1 MNSIRKMLIKCAG
14 VRMTCIFLAAVV
26 LGGCTPRN
34 VTKGMEQGEAYDAV
48 ISVKGKQEKTQEM
61 LSDRVASDSK
71 QLLELAGLLGRTD
84 EEVAGLLGG
93 GTENRTED
101 GELLVGRDYETEF
114 FGKSCSVHTSYDDAG
129 TVWLALAEPQDAD
142 ADEVRERIE
151 AVTGNKPKETLEED
165 DADFSKTLEWNWEGI
180 GISLYESEGGI
191 SISLSLAQE

>member
-1 MNSIRKMLIKCAG
+1 MKCAG
-14 VRMTCIFLAAVV
+14 VRMACIFLAAVM

-61 LSDRVASDSK
+61 LSDRVDSDSE
-71 QLLELAGLLGRTD
+71 QLLELAGLLGKTD
-84 EEVAGLLGG
+84 EEAAGLLGG
-93 GTENRTED
+93 GTENRTEG

-165 DADFSKTLEWNWEGI
+165 DADFDKTLEWNWEGI

>member
-101 GELLVGRDYETEF
+101 GELLVGR
-114 FGKSCSVHTSYDDAG
+114 
-129 TVWLALAEPQDAD
+129 QDAD

-165 DADFSKTLEWNWEGI
+165 DADFGKTLEWNWGGI

>member
-1 MNSIRKMLIKCAG
+1 MNSIRKMLMKCAG
-14 VRMTCIFLAAVV
+14 VRMACIFLAAVV

-84 EEVAGLLGG
+84 EEAAGLLGG

-114 FGKSCSVHTSYDDAG
+114 LEKAAASIRVMTMPGRYG
-129 TVWLALAEPQDAD
+129 WLWQSRRMQMQMRCG
-142 ADEVRERIE
+142 REL
-151 AVTGNKPKETLEED
+151 K
-165 DADFSKTLEWNWEGI
+165 
-180 GISLYESEGGI
+180 
-191 SISLSLAQE
+191 Q